1 LSAVDRSAASDRVVE
16 AQESKVERIGSPK
29 DTPDCSDDSTVM
41 DASILRRG
49 VDDLDVSFTS
59 FFAGA
64 ERLLSGG
71 DNACIEEREEETYS
85 VRLDVLVLLVDSGGD
100 YLICSG
106 VLRFG
111 TPLLLNKLL
120 SKKLELELPWEMLM
134 LVLEYYIT
142 A

>member
-1 LSAVDRSAASDRVVE
+1 M
-16 AQESKVERIGSPK
+16 IGSPE
-29 DTPDCSDDSTVM
+29 DTPVNSDDSALM
-41 DASILRRG
+41 DTSILRRG
-49 VDDLDVSFTS
+49 VDDLDVSPTS

-71 DNACIEEREEETYS
+71 DDACIEEREEETYS

-111 TPLLLNKLL
+111 TPSLVNKLL
-120 SKKLELELPWEMLM
+120 CKKLELELSWEMM
-134 LVLEYYIT
+134 LVLECYIT